1 MDASPGEAFGGSV
14 EGVASIEAPSEAGK
28 IALGVF
34 GADVMVG
41 SGEGCLDV
49 AERGVDP
56 GERRPAGGLSPGPG
70 DHRPVA
76 AAGGLDGA
84 PAGKAIGD
92 QLVPSVTER
101 RLIKRLAPS
110 FLRMANSD
118 PSRAVLV
125 SRLP

>member
-1 MDASPGEAFGGSV
+1 MAVSRAWRRF
-14 EGVASIEAPSEAGK
+14 EAPSEAGK

-41 SGEGCLDV
+41 F
-49 AERGVDP
+49 
-56 GERRPAGGLSPGPG
+56 RRRAVLMLPSAVLTQVNGAQRGGLSPGPG

-92 QLVPSVTER
+92 HAVC
-101 RLIKRLAPS
+101 
-110 FLRMANSD
+110 LR
-118 PSRAVLV
+118 
-125 SRLP
+125 